1 MPEMREMEYFSKP
14 SLYRPGLL
22 NAQVTLAVI
31 KNNGTAMMKSAQGN
45 QPIRF
50 MKSPF

>member
-1 MPEMREMEYFSKP
+1 MEYFSKP

-31 KNNGTAMMKSAQGN
+31 KNNGTATMNNAQGT
-45 QPIRF
+45 QPTRPMI
-50 MKSPF
+50 SPF